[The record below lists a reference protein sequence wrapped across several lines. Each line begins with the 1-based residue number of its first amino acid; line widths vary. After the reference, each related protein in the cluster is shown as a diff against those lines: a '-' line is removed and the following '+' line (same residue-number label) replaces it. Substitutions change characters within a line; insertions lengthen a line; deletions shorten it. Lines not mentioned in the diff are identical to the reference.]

1 MKKDSKKLFFIA
13 IIAFISFLITFAY
26 VFYLY
31 GAYGEIGELIFE
43 FIFPIYYFV
52 LTIVALVMMHGVI
65 ITKRPYIVM
74 SILSIG
80 LMLVMWIIY
89 ICVTVTQKNS
99 AMLSGDILWFPIV
112 LTVLSL
118 IMSLCYISLI
128 IDIVKVDKIF
138 IIKSPLSLILIYP

>member
-1 MKKDSKKLFFIA
+1 MKKDSKKLLFIA
-13 IIAFISFLITFAY
+13 IVAFISFLITFAEA
-26 VFYLY
+26 FYLY

-128 IDIVKVDKIF
+128 IDIVKVDKK
-138 IIKSPLSLILIYP
+138 IKKEQSDK

>member
-1 MKKDSKKLFFIA
+1 MKKDSKKLLFIA
-13 IIAFISFLITFAY
+13 IVAFIGFLIAFAN
-26 VFYLY
+26 VFYIY
-31 GAYGEIGELIFE
+31 GVLGAINEVLID

-52 LTIVALVMMHGVI
+52 LTVVALVMMHGVI

-74 SILSIG
+74 SILSIA

-89 ICVTVTQKNS
+89 IISIVISNIKS
-99 AMLSGDILWFPIV
+99 IDIIVSELWLPIV

-128 IDIVKVDKIF
+128 IDIVKVDKK
-138 IIKSPLSLILIYP
+138 IKKEQSDK

>member
-1 MKKDSKKLFFIA
+1 MKKDSKKLLFIA
-13 IIAFISFLITFAY
+13 VVAFICFLISFAQ

-31 GAYGEIGELIFE
+31 GAYGEIGELAFA
-43 FIFPIYYFV
+43 FVLPIYYFV
-52 LTIVALVMMHGVI
+52 LTVVALVMMHGVI

-99 AMLSGDILWFPIV
+99 AMLSDDALWFPIV

-118 IMSLCYISLI
+118 IMSICYISLT
-128 IDIVKVDKIF
+128 IDIVKVDKE
-138 IIKSPLSLILIYP
+138 IKRNTENNKN

>member
-1 MKKDSKKLFFIA
+1 
-13 IIAFISFLITFAY
+13 
-26 VFYLY
+26 
-31 GAYGEIGELIFE
+31 
-43 FIFPIYYFV
+43 
-52 LTIVALVMMHGVI
+52 MMHGVI

-99 AMLSGDILWFPIV
+99 AMLSDDALWFPIV

-118 IMSLCYISLI
+118 IMSICYISLT
-128 IDIVKVDKIF
+128 IDVVKVDKE
-138 IIKSPLSLILIYP
+138 IKRNTENNKK

>member
-1 MKKDSKKLFFIA
+1 MKKDSQKLLFIA
-13 IIAFISFLITFAY
+13 VVAFISFLIAFAY

-31 GAYGEIGELIFE
+31 GAYRAIGELIFG
-43 FIFPIYYFV
+43 FILPIYYFI
-52 LTIVALVMMHGVI
+52 LTVVAVVMMHGVI

-118 IMSLCYISLI
+118 IMSICYISLTL
-128 IDIVKVDKIF
+128 DIVKVDKK
-138 IIKSPLSLILIYP
+138 IKKEQSDK

>member
-1 MKKDSKKLFFIA
+1 MKKDSKKLLFIA
-13 IIAFISFLITFAY
+13 IVAFIGFLIAFAN
-26 VFYLY
+26 VFYIY
-31 GAYGEIGELIFE
+31 GVLGAINEVLID

-74 SILSIG
+74 SILSIA

-89 ICVTVTQKNS
+89 IISIVISNIKS
-99 AMLSGDILWFPIV
+99 IDIIVSELWLPIV

-118 IMSLCYISLI
+118 IMSICYISLTL
-128 IDIVKVDKIF
+128 DIVKVDKE
-138 IIKSPLSLILIYP
+138 IKRNKQNNTK

>member
-65 ITKRPYIVM
+65 ITKRPYIVI
-74 SILSIG
+74 SILGIG
-80 LMLVMWIIY
+80 WMLVMWIIY

-128 IDIVKVDKIF
+128 IDIVKVDKK
-138 IIKSPLSLILIYP
+138 IKKEQSDK

>member
-1 MKKDSKKLFFIA
+1 M
-13 IIAFISFLITFAY
+13 
-26 VFYLY
+26 FYLY

-128 IDIVKVDKIF
+128 IDIVKVDKK
-138 IIKSPLSLILIYP
+138 IKKEQSDK

>member
-43 FIFPIYYFV
+43 FIFPIYYFI
-52 LTIVALVMMHGVI
+52 LTVVAVVMMHGVI

-118 IMSLCYISLI
+118 IMSICYISLTL
-128 IDIVKVDKIF
+128 DIVKVDKK
-138 IIKSPLSLILIYP
+138 IKKEQSDK

>member
-52 LTIVALVMMHGVI
+52 LTIVALVMMH
-65 ITKRPYIVM
+65 
-74 SILSIG
+74 
-80 LMLVMWIIY
+80 
-89 ICVTVTQKNS
+89 
-99 AMLSGDILWFPIV
+99 
-112 LTVLSL
+112 
-118 IMSLCYISLI
+118 
-128 IDIVKVDKIF
+128 
-138 IIKSPLSLILIYP
+138 

>member
-89 ICVTVTQKNS
+89 ICVTINQKNS

-128 IDIVKVDKIF
+128 IDIVKVDKK
-138 IIKSPLSLILIYP
+138 IKKEQSDK

>member
-1 MKKDSKKLFFIA
+1 MKKDSKKLLFIA
-13 IIAFISFLITFAY
+13 IVAFIGFLIAFAN
-26 VFYLY
+26 VFYIY
-31 GAYGEIGELIFE
+31 GVLGAINEVLID

-52 LTIVALVMMHGVI
+52 LTIVALVIMHGVI

-74 SILSIG
+74 SILSIA

-128 IDIVKVDKIF
+128 IDIVKVDKK
-138 IIKSPLSLILIYP
+138 IKKEQSDK

>member
-1 MKKDSKKLFFIA
+1 MKKDSKKLLFIA
-13 IIAFISFLITFAY
+13 IVAFISFLIAFAY

-31 GAYGEIGELIFE
+31 GAYRAIGELIFE

-128 IDIVKVDKIF
+128 IDIVKVDKK
-138 IIKSPLSLILIYP
+138 IKKEQSDK

>member
-1 MKKDSKKLFFIA
+1 MKKDSKKLLFIA
-13 IIAFISFLITFAY
+13 IVAFISFLIAFAY

-128 IDIVKVDKIF
+128 IDIVKVDKK
-138 IIKSPLSLILIYP
+138 IKKEQSDK